1 MLNRRFSQFIAYFI
15 SHLSSNAF
23 FLLGVLL
30 LFFVQSGLSQTVYTF
45 TNAGATGPTGPTQ
58 AQITT
63 AYQSTNLAGQV
74 TINTQGIQEWVVP
87 STGQYE
93 IEAWGAKG
101 GGSFFPGNTFAD
113 LYRAGFGAK
122 IKAVVNLTQGDV
134 IKVLVGQQGT
144 DGTNSGYRAGGG
156 GGGTFVVK
164 DQTPILIAGGG
175 GSSGSGGGNG
185 GEYLNGLKEANL
197 GVNGRSGEIAGTY
210 TSEIGVGGI
219 NGQEGNTT
227 TTPWNGFGGAGFFP
241 DANSSDGTK
250 SFLNGGDGLTNP
262 GGTGGFGGGG
272 SSKAFGG
279 AGGGGYSGGGSN
291 GRHAP
296 GGGGGSFII
305 SSATNVHTSNGNFES
320 LTTFN
325 GSSITNLNSFN
336 NAHGRV
342 TITPFKGTI
351 TVVNTGGAS
360 LNSGWTYSSGVIS
373 VSQNVNINASVIEN
387 YLASGNLTLDASQ
400 ITINESI
407 TSIGAGKSLTLKAWQ
422 AISLAASKSITTV
435 NGDVIFWS
443 DSDVNLSGAI
453 TLGDNATINTAN
465 GSTAS
470 GLTGGG
476 NIVLA
481 GGADDGSNGGVASDG
496 IPDGFAYNATGNGI
510 KLGTTSFNTTSLYS
524 GGGNITLRGRSTLA
538 GSPNVNLVGLY
549 QFGKLIAN
557 SGKGAID
564 IRGTAND
571 LYGINFVDPQ
581 SNVDSGDK
589 NLVLISDKA
598 SGDAIKITGVSTN
611 NIGVIFNF
619 FNPKEILATGGGNIS
634 ITGTAGSGNG
644 VSLSNLDILAS
655 SGSITIDGG
664 TRGIIIQNKGA
675 RFGSRV
681 GTGIT
686 SSTANISL
694 IGDVLT
700 YMPLVG
706 SGFTNDVTTTGS
718 LTLQPAGTRF
728 TSTFLFP
735 SSLNIANTV
744 SGLTLGKS
752 TNTQTIEISAA
763 TTIPGP
769 ITVFGGAVRVNAPL
783 TATNNTISITS
794 ATSLTD
800 GTSGFLVAN
809 NLSLNGAGTVTIDQ
823 ANNDVNTLAAGSS
836 SARLGALSFFDKD
849 DLTIG
854 TVNTPGI
861 YSSGNILIESGVGD
875 INLTEPVNT
884 TSTTTTA
891 TGYEGAIV
899 LNAGKSTAVGTDTGG
914 DIKVSGNGA
923 VSAPNGIAKLYSA
936 KETTSTGLNTLAGGS
951 AQIRSNVDETT
962 TTFSPVLTASGGTKY
977 ALYRVASTISL
988 SESTITIDALSNQ
1001 AYTGSA
1007 ITPLP
1012 VIKNSGTTLVKDT
1025 DYTLAYSGNTNVGT
1039 ATVTITGIGGY
1050 SGTRTVN
1057 FTITAK
1063 PLTITGLTGVNK
1075 EYNGNATATA
1085 TGTAALSGVIGSD
1098 VVTVSGTP
1106 TYTFTQSGVGTG
1118 IGITT
1123 TGYTLGGAGAGNYS
1137 LTQPSLTANIT
1148 AKALTITGLTGVNKE
1163 YNGTRVATASG
1174 TAAMTG
1180 ILGSDVVTLAG
1191 TPTYTFAQAEVG
1203 TAIGITTTGYTITG
1217 AAAGNYSLTQPSLT
1231 ANITTKG
1238 LTITGLLGVNK
1249 EYNGTRVATAS
1260 GTAALSGVIGSDVV
1274 TVSGTP
1280 TYTFTQSGVSTGIGI
1295 TTTGYTLG
1303 GAGAGNYSLTQPS
1316 LTANITAKALTITG
1330 LTGVNKEYNGTRV
1343 ATASGTAALTGILG
1357 SDVVTLAGTPT
1368 HTFAHAEVGTA
1379 IGITT
1384 TGYTITG
1391 AAAGNY
1397 SLTHPSLTAN
1407 ITTKGLTITG
1417 LLGVNKEYNGNATAT
1432 ATGTAALSGVIG
1444 SDVVTVSG
1452 TPTYTFTQSGVG
1464 TGIGIT
1470 TTGYTLGGAGAGNYS
1485 LTQPSLTASI
1495 TTKTIAIT
1503 PNSNQRKIYGE
1514 SDPVFTYTFSG
1525 QVPGE
1530 SLTFGG
1536 LLSRASGEAVG
1547 TYGITLGTLS
1557 AGGNY
1562 NLVLAGTVQFE
1573 IQAVDTDGDG
1583 VLDLKEIEDKTD
1595 PINPCS
1601 LVVEH
1606 QTEPLGIQNWDRL
1619 DCDGDGVSNGN
1630 EIKSTLK
1637 NRAPGVSFGS
1647 QDTDRDGIPDYL
1659 DTDDDGDGVLTK
1671 NELPDRD
1678 KDGKPDDAVDTD
1690 GDGIPDY
1697 LDTDDDGDGILT
1709 KSELPDRDGD
1719 GKPDDAVDTDGDG
1732 IPDYMDADDDG
1743 DGTLTKNQLMDTDQD
1758 GIPDYFD
1765 SDDDG
1770 DGVPDYIEVIDGTDI
1785 NDADDVKD
1793 TDRDGVPDYVETQQG
1808 TSPSNPQDFKDSD
1821 GDGVPDYVENVQGTD
1836 PKDPSGNK
1844 DTDGDG
1850 VPDYVEV
1857 QQGTNPTIAS
1867 DAKDSDKDGVADHI
1881 QFRSLRVTKR
1891 EDVVLLWG
1899 DKNYRSALP
1908 KAVEVTLYSGAKA
1921 TLEVVWTATETV
1933 NIFKR
1938 GTTEL
1943 KGTIVIPKG
1952 VYNPYKVNGLVRLVV
1967 LPKPA
1972 PRDVTITN
1980 TTFVGSTT
1988 VFFIPVG
1995 AFVVNDPVDNIHVVS
2010 FLGDGYDNKFFSIKD
2025 NVLYWNSAE
2034 RAAGKTTFSIVIR
2047 VTDRDG
2053 NTLDKFFTITRT
2065 RKDFSSLTIT
2075 NAYSPNGD
2083 GANDAWGVPEIRF
2096 YEGARISVYDRGG
2109 SRLFYT
2115 ENPDIRWDG
2124 TYNGKEMPVGSYF
2137 WVIEVIETGEMRR
2150 GMLNLIRK

>member
-1 MLNRRFSQFIAYFI
+1 M
-15 SHLSSNAF
+15 
-23 FLLGVLL
+23 V
-30 LFFVQSGLSQTVYTF
+30 
-45 TNAGATGPTGPTQ
+45 
-58 AQITT
+58 
-63 AYQSTNLAGQV
+63 
-74 TINTQGIQEWVVP
+74 
-87 STGQYE
+87 
-93 IEAWGAKG
+93 
-101 GGSFFPGNTFAD
+101 
-113 LYRAGFGAK
+113 
-122 IKAVVNLTQGDV
+122 
-134 IKVLVGQQGT
+134 
-144 DGTNSGYRAGGG
+144 
-156 GGGTFVVK
+156 
-164 DQTPILIAGGG
+164 
-175 GSSGSGGGNG
+175 
-185 GEYLNGLKEANL
+185 
-197 GVNGRSGEIAGTY
+197 
-210 TSEIGVGGI
+210 
-219 NGQEGNTT
+219 
-227 TTPWNGFGGAGFFP
+227 
-241 DANSSDGTK
+241 
-250 SFLNGGDGLTNP
+250 
-262 GGTGGFGGGG
+262 
-272 SSKAFGG
+272 
-279 AGGGGYSGGGSN
+279 
-291 GRHAP
+291 
-296 GGGGGSFII
+296 
-305 SSATNVHTSNGNFES
+305 
-320 LTTFN
+320 
-325 GSSITNLNSFN
+325 
-336 NAHGRV
+336 
-342 TITPFKGTI
+342 
-351 TVVNTGGAS
+351 
-360 LNSGWTYSSGVIS
+360 
-373 VSQNVNINASVIEN
+373 
-387 YLASGNLTLDASQ
+387 
-400 ITINESI
+400 
-407 TSIGAGKSLTLKAWQ
+407 
-422 AISLAASKSITTV
+422 
-435 NGDVIFWS
+435 
-443 DSDVNLSGAI
+443 
-453 TLGDNATINTAN
+453 
-465 GSTAS
+465 
-470 GLTGGG
+470 
-476 NIVLA
+476 
-481 GGADDGSNGGVASDG
+481 
-496 IPDGFAYNATGNGI
+496 
-510 KLGTTSFNTTSLYS
+510 
-524 GGGNITLRGRSTLA
+524 TLA
-538 GSPNVNLVGLY
+538 
-549 QFGKLIAN
+549 
-557 SGKGAID
+557 
-564 IRGTAND
+564 
-571 LYGINFVDPQ
+571 
-581 SNVDSGDK
+581 
-589 NLVLISDKA
+589 
-598 SGDAIKITGVSTN
+598 
-611 NIGVIFNF
+611 
-619 FNPKEILATGGGNIS
+619 
-634 ITGTAGSGNG
+634 
-644 VSLSNLDILAS
+644 
-655 SGSITIDGG
+655 
-664 TRGIIIQNKGA
+664 
-675 RFGSRV
+675 
-681 GTGIT
+681 
-686 SSTANISL
+686 
-694 IGDVLT
+694 
-700 YMPLVG
+700 
-706 SGFTNDVTTTGS
+706 
-718 LTLQPAGTRF
+718 
-728 TSTFLFP
+728 
-735 SSLNIANTV
+735 
-744 SGLTLGKS
+744 
-752 TNTQTIEISAA
+752 
-763 TTIPGP
+763 
-769 ITVFGGAVRVNAPL
+769 
-783 TATNNTISITS
+783 
-794 ATSLTD
+794 
-800 GTSGFLVAN
+800 
-809 NLSLNGAGTVTIDQ
+809 
-823 ANNDVNTLAAGSS
+823 
-836 SARLGALSFFDKD
+836 
-849 DLTIG
+849 
-854 TVNTPGI
+854 
-861 YSSGNILIESGVGD
+861 
-875 INLTEPVNT
+875 
-884 TSTTTTA
+884 
-891 TGYEGAIV
+891 
-899 LNAGKSTAVGTDTGG
+899 
-914 DIKVSGNGA
+914 
-923 VSAPNGIAKLYSA
+923 
-936 KETTSTGLNTLAGGS
+936 
-951 AQIRSNVDETT
+951 
-962 TTFSPVLTASGGTKY
+962 
-977 ALYRVASTISL
+977 
-988 SESTITIDALSNQ
+988 
-1001 AYTGSA
+1001 
-1007 ITPLP
+1007 
-1012 VIKNSGTTLVKDT
+1012 
-1025 DYTLAYSGNTNVGT
+1025 
-1039 ATVTITGIGGY
+1039 
-1050 SGTRTVN
+1050 
-1057 FTITAK
+1057 
-1063 PLTITGLTGVNK
+1063 
-1075 EYNGNATATA
+1075 
-1085 TGTAALSGVIGSD
+1085 
-1098 VVTVSGTP
+1098 GTP
-1106 TYTFTQSGVGTG
+1106 TYTFAQAEVGTA

-1123 TGYTLGGAGAGNYS
+1123 TGYTITGAAAGNYS

-1148 AKALTITGLTGVNKE
+1148 AKALTITALTGVNKE

-1174 TAAMTG
+1174 TAALTG

-1231 ANITTKG
+1231 ANIT
-1238 LTITGLLGVNK
+1238 
-1249 EYNGTRVATAS
+1249 
-1260 GTAALSGVIGSDVV
+1260 
-1274 TVSGTP
+1274 
-1280 TYTFTQSGVSTGIGI
+1280 
-1295 TTTGYTLG
+1295 
-1303 GAGAGNYSLTQPS
+1303 
-1316 LTANITAKALTITG
+1316 AKA
-1330 LTGVNKEYNGTRV
+1330 
-1343 ATASGTAALTGILG
+1343 
-1357 SDVVTLAGTPT
+1357 
-1368 HTFAHAEVGTA
+1368 
-1379 IGITT
+1379 
-1384 TGYTITG
+1384 
-1391 AAAGNY
+1391 
-1397 SLTHPSLTAN
+1397 
-1407 ITTKGLTITG
+1407 
-1417 LLGVNKEYNGNATAT
+1417 
-1432 ATGTAALSGVIG
+1432 
-1444 SDVVTVSG
+1444 
-1452 TPTYTFTQSGVG
+1452 
-1464 TGIGIT
+1464 
-1470 TTGYTLGGAGAGNYS
+1470 
-1485 LTQPSLTASI
+1485 
-1495 TTKTIAIT
+1495 IAVT
-1503 PNSNQRKIYGE
+1503 PNSNQRKVYGE
-1514 SDPVFTYTFSG
+1514 TDPVFTYTFSG
-1525 QVPGE
+1525 QLPGE
-1530 SLTFGG
+1530 SLTFSG

-1595 PINPCS
+1595 PKNPCS

-1943 KGTIVIPKG
+1943 KGTIVLPKG

-2109 SRLFYT
+2109 LRLFYT